1 MSPALRSKSE
11 YNSLAW
17 LDSFK
22 LTVVWFDCL
31 LDFFSG
37 RAFLVPRAS
46 WYFGFSA
53 PTICL
58 ARASLLLPLAVSPRQ
73 CVSYS
78 NNLKMHQ
85 EVEVKSIVKYA
96 IVTKGNILHKNVY
109 RGLIV
114 DLTYDFDTDNF
125 VDFNFLWCWVTRM
138 IKILPVL
145 RAVLGLWQL

>member
-1 MSPALRSKSE
+1 
-11 YNSLAW
+11 
-17 LDSFK
+17 
-22 LTVVWFDCL
+22 
-31 LDFFSG
+31 
-37 RAFLVPRAS
+37 
-46 WYFGFSA
+46 
-53 PTICL
+53 
-58 ARASLLLPLAVSPRQ
+58 
-73 CVSYS
+73 
-78 NNLKMHQ
+78 MHQ

-145 RAVLGLWQL
+145 RAVLGL